1 MRTDGR
7 KNDELRKID
16 IQMNFL
22 KNAEASCLVSFGNT
36 RIICTASCSE
46 GVPPFLLGQSK
57 GWVTAEYAMLPGST
71 PTRKKREVGKQD
83 GRSVE
88 IQRLIGRALR
98 CVTDFN
104 KFPGYTINIDCDVI
118 DADGGTRTASI
129 TGAWCVLYKIFE
141 KMISEGKISENPL
154 TGKVAAVSCGI
165 VEDEILI
172 DLSYSEDSNAQTDMN
187 IVMTSNGGFVEVQG
201 TGEGREFTMDE
212 LMVMLDMAKQSIN
225 KLFIIQE
232 EAINR

>member
-1 MRTDGR
+1 MRSDGR
-7 KNDELRKID
+7 NNNELRKID

-36 RIICTASCSE
+36 RVICTASCSE
-46 GVPPFLLGQSK
+46 GVPPFLIGHSK

-71 PTRKKREVGKQD
+71 LVRKKRDAGKQD

-98 CVTDFN
+98 CVTDFD

-129 TGAWCVLYKIFE
+129 TGAWCVLYKLFE
-141 KMISEGKISENPL
+141 KMKSEVKINENPL
-154 TGKVAAVSCGI
+154 TGKVAAISCGI
-165 VEDEILI
+165 VNDEILV
-172 DLSYSEDSNAQTDMN
+172 DLSYVEDSSAQADMN

-201 TGEGREFTMDE
+201 TGEGREFTMEE
-212 LMVMLDMAKQSIN
+212 LTVILNMAKQSIS
-225 KLFIIQE
+225 KLFNIQE
-232 EAINR
+232 EAIKS